1 VVGASKQP
9 KMIEVE
15 LRSGTRIR
23 IDADVRGS
31 ALQQVLK
38 LIRSLA

>member
-1 VVGASKQP
+1 MAAAAKQP

-23 IDADVRGS
+23 IDADVRAS
-31 ALQQVLK
+31 ALNQVLK